1 VTAATPMATAS
12 SITAAPKAD
21 ALITPEPPRRIRLTW
36 ALFYFSGVLLFV
48 LLGAINYQSNSAY
61 IVLSMMLA
69 TAIAGSV
76 HAWRMM
82 GALRVSAVSISPTF
96 AHEPIPLTVRVT
108 GHGHY
113 SFTAE
118 FPAFLPIEHGCTQ
131 HFVKANDTCML
142 SLTIPGQSRGFHT
155 LPPLQFGSYF
165 PLGLLLLSKIYPLNT
180 SYVVYPQ
187 PLFGG
192 VMASDDGDGEHMGQ
206 LIGATG
212 DFHGHRA
219 YIPGESQRR
228 IDWRAVARER
238 PFLVKEFVRGTTV
251 DCIIDFAHFSG
262 YGAETR
268 LSLMAGL
275 IISAEREGRRY
286 GIKIDTVHI
295 PADLGEA
302 HYHRCLSALAAWK
315 ASA

>member
-1 VTAATPMATAS
+1 VTAAS
-12 SITAAPKAD
+12 SMTAAPKAD
-21 ALITPEPPRRIRLTW
+21 ALITPEPPRRLRLTW
-36 ALFYFSGVLLFV
+36 ALFYFTGVLLFV

-69 TAIAGSV
+69 TAIAGCV

-82 GALRVSAVSISPTF
+82 HALRVSEVSMSPTF
-96 AHEPIPLTVRVT
+96 AHEPIPLAVRVT
-108 GHGHY
+108 ARGQDLY

-118 FPAFLPIEHGCTQ
+118 FPEFLPLEHGCTQ
-131 HFVKANDTCML
+131 RFVKANDTCTL
-142 SLTIPGQSRGFHT
+142 SLTIPGQPRGVHT

-165 PLGLLLLSKIYPLNT
+165 PLGLLLLSKTYALKT

-187 PLFGG
+187 PLLGG
-192 VMASDDGDGEHMGQ
+192 VMASDDGDGEHLGQ

-238 PFLVKEFVRGTTV
+238 PLLVKEFVRGTTV
-251 DCIIDFAHFSG
+251 DCIIDFAQFSG
-262 YGAETR
+262 YGPETR

-286 GIKIDTVHI
+286 GIKLNDMSI
-295 PADLGEA
+295 PADVGEA
-302 HYHRCLSALAAWK
+302 HYHRCLTALAAWK
-315 ASA
+315 AAA